1 VDLASYVVSELKHV
15 GVEITVKQLD
25 SVQWYG
31 ATTRK
36 EFQLG
41 INISGYGV
49 DDPDA
54 ILFENYTCTSLRN
67 YTSYCD
73 EAVSKMIER
82 QSQELDPR
90 KRLALVQQIE
100 RKLVD
105 AGARPTIAWG
115 IDHFAHWPY
124 VRNLIPHHSL
134 YSFGRMQEVWLDR

>member
-1 VDLASYVVSELKHV
+1 VPSNPLRFEAHTRGIATYEDLASYVVSELKQV

-73 EAVSKMIER
+73 EAVSRLIEQ
-82 QSQELDPR
+82 QSQELDPK
-90 KRLALVQQIE
+90 KRLAIVHEIQK
-100 RKLVD
+100 KLI
-105 AGARPTIAWG
+105 AGRPG
-115 IDHFAHWPY
+115 PPWPGASTTS
-124 VRNLIPHHSL
+124 PT
-134 YSFGRMQEVWLDR
+134 GPT

>member
-1 VDLASYVVSELKHV
+1 MDLASYVVSELKQA
-15 GVEITVKQLD
+15 GAEITVKQLD

-31 ATTRK
+31 AVTRK

-73 EAVSKMIER
+73 ESVSRTIEQ
-82 QSQELDPR
+82 QSQELDAK
-90 KRLALVQQIE
+90 KRLALVHEIQK
-100 RKLVD
+100 KLI
-105 AGARPTIAWG
+105 AGEARPTVAWG
-115 IDHFAHWPY
+115 VDHFAHWPY
-124 VRNLIPHHSL
+124 VKGLVPHHSL
-134 YSFGRMQEVWLDR
+134 YSFGRMQNVWLDR